1 MRSQL
6 SKEQPS
12 QINMYKYYRTYWFI
26 LHWWYARMSQ
36 HISFQNLVPKW
47 VSQTRPKQQTCPS
60 KDCPIILGL
69 SWVSKWVSQTR
80 PKQQPVRAKTV
91 PSSSVSHEYQ
101 NGLVKQDPNSKP
113 VRARLSHHPRVSHEY
128 QNGLVKQDPN
138 SKPVRAKTV
147 PIILGLS
154 WVSRHWTPTYGFQG
168 RWEGRRQLKGCV
180 KVAVAVLDCS
190 GWLLH

>member
-1 MRSQL
+1 MFYVQPTSTVISGRWSNRNRQMRSQL
-6 SKEQPS
+6 SKEKPS
-12 QINMYKYYRTYWFI
+12 QINMYKYYWTYWFI

-80 PKQQPVRAKTV
+80 PKQQTC
-91 PSSSVSHEYQ
+91 PS
-101 NGLVKQDPNSKP
+101 KDC
-113 VRARLSHHPRVSHEY
+113 
-128 QNGLVKQDPN
+128 
-138 SKPVRAKTV
+138 